1 MGISLNCVGM
11 SDNDALRE
19 IQKVEKET
27 KLPAT
32 DPIKFGVDKFIDV
45 VRPSLTM
52 NLFPAFRFETQAH
65 TKIAREIRDVQNNI
79 IVLLKDEDGIMGLG
93 RLHLPAFLAKM

>member
-1 MGISLNCVGM
+1 PYLIELYEKLAQPVNPCKVLGISLNCVGM

-32 DPIKFGVDKFIDV
+32 DPIKFGVDKFIGV
-45 VRPSLTM
+45 IRP
-52 NLFPAFRFETQAH
+52 
-65 TKIAREIRDVQNNI
+65 
-79 IVLLKDEDGIMGLG
+79 LLL
-93 RLHLPAFLAKM
+93 

>member
-1 MGISLNCVGM
+1 MPSTCTKDTSSFCQLSHFAPSLFDRTLRKTGAASPSCKVLGISLNCVGM

-19 IQKVEKET
+19 IQKGRKRET

-45 VRPSLTM
+45 IRP
-52 NLFPAFRFETQAH
+52 
-65 TKIAREIRDVQNNI
+65 
-79 IVLLKDEDGIMGLG
+79 LL
-93 RLHLPAFLAKM
+93 P